1 MDEDPCEL
9 SLCEIHIHIST
20 VRMFTILS
28 IDYMK
33 NILYIWLNASERSCK
48 VIN

>member
-9 SLCEIHIHIST
+9 SLCETHIHISAG
-20 VRMFTILS
+20 RMFTILR

-33 NILYIWLNASERSCK
+33 NILYIWLNASERS
-48 VIN
+48 